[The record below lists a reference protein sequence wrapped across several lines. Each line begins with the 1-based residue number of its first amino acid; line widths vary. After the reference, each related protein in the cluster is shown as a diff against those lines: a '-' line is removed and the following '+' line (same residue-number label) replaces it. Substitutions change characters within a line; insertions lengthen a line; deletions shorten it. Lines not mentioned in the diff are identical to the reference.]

1 MTDGFPALRHSRS
14 LETAELLW
22 FLRDRHHS
30 VLAHKQTALIQ
41 WYSCAKNSEVYPAEK
56 PGS

>member
-1 MTDGFPALRHSRS
+1 MTDGFPTLIHSWS
-14 LETAELLW
+14 LGTAELLW
-22 FLRDRHHS
+22 FLRDRHQS

-41 WYSCAKNSEVYPAEK
+41 WYSRAENSGVYPAEK